1 MVQGLAGELT
11 RFIDGDIAGRL
22 AREEITPT
30 QARALNELSRFT
42 GTAIRTA
49 ANPNDPMNAFAQ
61 EYLGQLLGPGGAG
74 TTGGSGTPAVDPETQ
89 QQITWIRDAIDQGHT
104 DTAADLINGM
114 VEQRMQA
121 NPEQSRADV
130 TARLMATLGIQ
141 PSPDTL
147 SIGPDGRVAVG
158 ARLVIS
164 GGNDMDSDEAAYELR
179 IRAEI
184 ERFRAIAPGQSE
196 QTLRAYAEQALQ
208 IRDDVKGISGLRN
221 DLTDNEVRQIA
232 LGLKTDRERLQ
243 EYADRLAAIPED
255 QRVFELQNSR
265 NEIAQQIGRRLN
277 DVLGV
282 VPAPGVEPVTQQQL
296 LRMADVALGIL
307 PITGE
312 ASSFYELI
320 YGRSPASQ
328 EEASRLWAAFGV
340 VTAGYGR
347 LGGRLMSAEQRAARE
362 LEYAGGGGANSW
374 NRSPP
379 NRARPSEVLGDAL
392 GPHPAGMTDP
402 AAHHLVG
409 FGSADAR
416 AQQILNNVGI
426 TPNEAANG
434 LWLSREQ
441 HNLTLGDRYKV
452 WVGDQLKD
460 VLTKPEALKVLDSI
474 KDTLRN
480 LKPGDIPP
488 WRQGGK

>member
-1 MVQGLAGELT
+1 
-11 RFIDGDIAGRL
+11 
-22 AREEITPT
+22 
-30 QARALNELSRFT
+30 
-42 GTAIRTA
+42 
-49 ANPNDPMNAFAQ
+49 
-61 EYLGQLLGPGGAG
+61 
-74 TTGGSGTPAVDPETQ
+74 
-89 QQITWIRDAIDQGHT
+89 
-104 DTAADLINGM
+104 
-114 VEQRMQA
+114 
-121 NPEQSRADV
+121 
-130 TARLMATLGIQ
+130 
-141 PSPDTL
+141 
-147 SIGPDGRVAVG
+147 
-158 ARLVIS
+158 
-164 GGNDMDSDEAAYELR
+164 
-179 IRAEI
+179 
-184 ERFRAIAPGQSE
+184 
-196 QTLRAYAEQALQ
+196 
-208 IRDDVKGISGLRN
+208 
-221 DLTDNEVRQIA
+221 
-232 LGLKTDRERLQ
+232 
-243 EYADRLAAIPED
+243 
-255 QRVFELQNSR
+255 
-265 NEIAQQIGRRLN
+265 
-277 DVLGV
+277 
-282 VPAPGVEPVTQQQL
+282 
-296 LRMADVALGIL
+296 
-307 PITGE
+307 
-312 ASSFYELI
+312 LI